1 MTLETPKTLHKGCFL
16 ISHPE
21 IEGGLFGRSVLLLC
35 EHNEVGSFAIIINK
49 PLDVELPP
57 ELIDLSS
64 SVNKNI
70 SIRAGGPV
78 QTNQLMLLH
87 SVTSPQQQLLVVTDD
102 VFLGGDLEYLHELL
116 EDENQPNVYLCFGYA
131 GWASGQLE
139 REVLEGHWFVCQAHK
154 RLVFD
159 TPPETLWHTLLK
171 EMGGKYAVLSTIP
184 EDLSLN

>member
-1 MTLETPKTLHKGCFL
+1 MTVEIPKKIHKGCFL
-16 ISHPE
+16 ISNPE
-21 IEGGLFGRSVLLLC
+21 IDGGLFTRSVLLLC

-49 PLDVELPP
+49 PLDVELPS
-57 ELIDLSS
+57 ELIDLDNAS
-64 SVNKNI
+64 NKNI

-87 SVTSPQQQLLVVTDD
+87 NAPSPSQQLLSVTED

-116 EDENQPNVYLCFGYA
+116 EDEKQPQIYLCFGYS
-131 GWASGQLE
+131 GWASSQLE
-139 REVLEGHWFVCQAHK
+139 REVLEGHWFICQANK
-154 RLVFD
+154 KLIFE
-159 TPPETLWHTLLK
+159 TPPEELWHSLLK

>member
-1 MTLETPKTLHKGCFL
+1 MTAEIKKLQKGYFL

-21 IEGGLFGRSVLLLC
+21 IEGGLFGRAVLLLC

-64 SVNKNI
+64 APNKNI
-70 SIRAGGPV
+70 TIRAGGPV

-87 SVTSPQQQLLVVTDD
+87 SVPSPQQQLLTVTDD
-102 VFLGGDLEYLHELL
+102 IYLGGDLEYLHELL
-116 EDENQPNVYLCFGYA
+116 EDEQQPTVYLCFGYA
-131 GWASGQLE
+131 GWASAQLE
-139 REVLEGHWFVCQAHK
+139 REVLEGHWFVYPANK
-154 RLVFD
+154 RLLFE
-159 TPPETLWHTLLK
+159 TPPEALWRTLLK